1 MTPEYKIM
9 SPIYS
14 LDSKKNIHVSSAIVL
29 YYNIPKPKT
38 SVCAMLIDLSVK
50 FFFQKNH
57 QKYAKIYWQKM
68 HIFLVMVM

>member
-29 YYNIPKPKT
+29 YYNILKSKT
-38 SVCAMLIDLSVK
+38 SVCAMLNDLS
-50 FFFQKNH
+50 
-57 QKYAKIYWQKM
+57 AKIYWQKM
-68 HIFLVMVM
+68 HIFFVVFFRFDGDIR